1 MKFCFQL
8 NGDSISLC
16 QVQVRINMCF
26 LLYTSGFTIELGAA
40 LTVLVA
46 SKAGLPV
53 STTHCKVGSVVCIGY
68 FSEKAVDW
76 SLFRLVQKFQNVMI
90 LGVWFQVSVSCE

>member
-1 MKFCFQL
+1 MFNLIKVKKFYL
-8 NGDSISLC
+8 N
-16 QVQVRINMCF
+16 R
-26 LLYTSGFTIELGAA
+26 GFTIELGAA

-53 STTHCKVGSVVCIGY
+53 STTHCKVGSVVCVGY

-76 SLFRLVQKFQNVMI
+76 SLFR
-90 LGVWFQVSVSCE
+90 